1 MGTKINYYIDNTKSN
16 PPQNWRETSIEL
28 NFDKDLQQLQG
39 AQVSIT
45 NYDFVNDINELIL
58 KYIDEGTT
66 TGRGVFEGLPFKVEI
81 ERDSQTETPFEGY
94 LDISSGDFS
103 RTKSTIKAVE
113 SNRVDWLNEIADSFT
128 FDYLRSI
135 GKITDNQYIKVPY
148 IVSTVP
154 DYTQTAVGLLSVYVL
169 VGELRT
175 AITTIA
181 RLVARLAAYF
191 VYTTL
196 IELIL
201 YIVYLIL
208 VIIAM
213 VKLLKTLVLTL
224 IQPIKYHA
232 GMLWK
237 DMLRIGA
244 EHLGLNFRS
253 EVFETEPYSKLIYI
267 PQKYYNPTDVKNDKL
282 ILGIS
287 DPKIKQI
294 GHYKGTFGQLLRDA
308 KLLINGKIVIEGNDI
323 WLLRRD
329 KTTSQPQYT
338 LPPIDNNRAFT
349 LNTDEFN
356 SNFYITF
363 QLDTVDKNTYQEFTG
378 NSYQLIIQPQRVV
391 NERLILMKGL
401 KEVRV
406 PFARAIRKNNLT
418 APENVLDAFLKGI
431 GKILGALIKA
441 VNAVIK
447 VINLIIKLI
456 NKIIK
461 SFKTIGINIKFQLP
475 TIPLIS
481 APDFTKIISNRIGMM
496 KIESDIINVPKIA
509 IVDVSSNPKQTK
521 INASNATL
529 VSAKY
534 LYDNFYNIDSFIPS
548 SEKPNGNQFFIK
560 QFEKVPFTY
569 DDYLKVK
576 ANNIIFAND
585 GSEAEVL
592 SLKWNVHEQKADL
605 RIRINKLYTNNL
617 TFTEYEPTGE

>member
-1 MGTKINYYIDNTKSN
+1 MATKINYYVDNTKSN

-45 NYDFVNDINELIL
+45 NYDFVNDVNELIL
-58 KYIDEGTT
+58 KYIEEGKT

-81 ERDSQTETPFEGY
+81 ERNSVNETPFEGY

-103 RTKSTIKAVE
+103 RTKSTVKAVE
-113 SNRVDWLNEIADSFT
+113 SNRIDWLNEIADSFT
-128 FDYLRSI
+128 FDYLRSL
-135 GKITDNQYIKVPY
+135 GKITDSNYIKVPY
-148 IVSTVP
+148 IVSSVP

-201 YIVYLIL
+201 YIAYLIL
-208 VIIAM
+208 LIIAM

-253 EVFETEPYSKLIYI
+253 TVFEEEPYSKLVYI
-267 PQKYYNPTDVKNDKL
+267 PQKYYNPIDTKNDKL

-287 DPKIKQI
+287 DPSINQI

-308 KLLINGKIVIEGNDI
+308 KLLINGKIVIEGNDM

-329 KTTSQPQYT
+329 QTTSQPQYT
-338 LPPIDNNRAFT
+338 LPPIDNNRAFR
-349 LNTDEFN
+349 LNSEDFN

-363 QLDTVDKNTYQEFTG
+363 QLDSVDKNTFQEFTG
-378 NSYQLIIQPQRVV
+378 NSYQVIIQPQRIVD
-391 NERLILMKGL
+391 ERLVLMKGL

-418 APENVLDAFLKGI
+418 APETVLDAFLKGI

-475 TIPLIS
+475 PIPLIK

-521 INASNATL
+521 INPSNATL

-534 LYDNFYNIDSFIPS
+534 LYDYFYHIDSFIPS
-548 SEKPNGNQFFIK
+548 AEKPNGNQYVIK
-560 QFEKVPFTY
+560 QFEKVPFVF

-585 GSEAEVL
+585 GSECEVL
-592 SLKWNVHEQKADL
+592 SLKWNVHEQKADMT
-605 RIRINKLYTNNL
+605 IRFNQLYTNNL
-617 TFTEYEPTGE
+617 TFTDYEPTGE